1 MTRRACGFTLP
12 AAVFLVA
19 ILALLSAWLVG
30 LAGQQQAAFTLD
42 TLGTRAYAAAKAG
55 AEWGAYNS
63 LRNNA
68 CAPSTTLALGGTLGA
83 YTVKVT
89 CASAGPFS
97 EGNANV
103 IVDTIVST
111 ACNSAAC
118 PDPAPGPSY
127 VERQV
132 SFTVAR

>member
-1 MTRRACGFTLP
+1 MKRDARGFTLP

-19 ILALLSAWLVG
+19 VLSVLSAWLVG
-30 LAGQQQAAFTLD
+30 LAGQQQAAFILD

-68 CAPSTTLALGGTLGA
+68 CAASTTIGLAGTLA
-83 YTVKVT
+83 PYTVKVT
-89 CASAGPFS
+89 CVSSGPYNEAGAS
-97 EGNANV
+97 V
-103 IVDTIVST
+103 IVDTIVAT

-118 PDPAPGPSY
+118 PDAAPGPTY